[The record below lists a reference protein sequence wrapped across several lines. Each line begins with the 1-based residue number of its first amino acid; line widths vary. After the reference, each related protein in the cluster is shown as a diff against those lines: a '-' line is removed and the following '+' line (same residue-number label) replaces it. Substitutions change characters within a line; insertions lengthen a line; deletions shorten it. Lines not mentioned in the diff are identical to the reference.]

1 MTLPS
6 DLFYP
11 LIALA
16 TMVTAA
22 SLIIYLKYPVLL
34 LQFYFRFSVLASGMR
49 IKYIKQDGYT
59 ICYGEKG
66 KPKKG
71 VLSMLL
77 VHGFTADKFMW
88 VPLVKS
94 MKGDVHV
101 IAIDLPG
108 HGDSDTP
115 AEHEDIRSHMTTVE
129 KLHKFIQVVGL
140 TDEPFHL
147 VGMSVGGA
155 LAGLYAS
162 QHNSIKA
169 LTLICPAM
177 QTPYESPFWANMK
190 TALDSG
196 IEDIHDACSLLFP
209 QTSDEVQSMLDFV
222 QYHKMFV
229 PTQIL
234 QGVVDVRK
242 KYYPFYKRLFSTLV
256 DPDNHC
262 LLESFA
268 HKIKAPTQVIWGEN
282 DQVIDV
288 SGVSLLKEKL
298 PNCIKVDIIP
308 HCGHSITTD
317 RPGALIK
324 AISGFREMIMSL
336 EN

>member
-1 MTLPS
+1 MTLPGV
-6 DLFYP
+6 LLYP
-11 LIALA
+11 LIAVA
-16 TMVTAA
+16 AA
-22 SLIIYLKYPVLL
+22 SLVIYLKYPVLL

-49 IKYIKQDGYT
+49 VKYIKQDGYS

-108 HGDSDTP
+108 HGESDTP
-115 AEHEDIRSHMTTVE
+115 AEHEDIQSHMTTVD

-140 TDEPFHL
+140 TEEPFHL

-162 QHNSIKA
+162 QYNSVKA

-177 QTPYESPFWANMK
+177 QTPEESPFWSNMK
-190 TALDSG
+190 NALESG
-196 IEDIHDACSLLFP
+196 IEDIHSACNLLFP

-222 QYHKMFV
+222 QYNKIFV

-242 KYYPFYKRLFSTLV
+242 KYYPFYRRFSSCF
-256 DPDNHC
+256 NI
-262 LLESFA
+262 F
-268 HKIKAPTQVIWGEN
+268 
-282 DQVIDV
+282 QVIDV
-288 SGVSLLKEKL
+288 SGVTLLKEKL

-324 AISGFREMIMSL
+324 AISEFREIIMSL
-336 EN
+336 ESTTCEKCEK